1 MPSNHDSLPSSSVMT
16 IRCGASSPISPSN
29 SRRVGTRRPQRTFAP
44 DVPDLIRTYHRERR
58 AVCGVQSGRRRTAA
72 PLPPFDGRRAEI
84 GEWGFAVRQPSY
96 VRRTSSARAAALAA
110 TSTASYGFG
119 KVPSPGPAAASLQP
133 WTSIDLSGG
142 FRSLRRSAC
151 QRPMSSGVIS
161 RRAIDPRSGRRW

>member
-84 GEWGFAVRQPSY
+84 GEWGFAGE
-96 VRRTSSARAAALAA
+96 AAFL
-110 TSTASYGFG
+110 
-119 KVPSPGPAAASLQP
+119 
-133 WTSIDLSGG
+133 
-142 FRSLRRSAC
+142 RSAYF
-151 QRPMSSGVIS
+151 QRTG
-161 RRAIDPRSGRRW
+161 RRARCYLDG